1 MQTEHLTATPNLNEH
16 LGNAH
21 AQAVQAKAMA
31 EAVELMLG
39 NDLAHHPVTQELA
52 SAMVSMICE
61 LEKSLDAVN
70 LPKGVVA

>member
-1 MQTEHLTATPNLNEH
+1 MQTEQLTTGLSLNDY

-39 NDLAHHPVTQELA
+39 NDLAHHPVTHELA
-52 SAMVSMICE
+52 SAMAAMISD